1 MKRLNV
7 LLRMQ
12 FRDMLFGQLIF
23 LAVSIGV
30 VLIMTIISYLAQEE
44 TPGSYQGF
52 CMTAG
57 VFLFVLG
64 TTTIRASMRLGAQMG
79 TSRQTVCLTFAIYA
93 LISAVLMAVMGEV
106 ILTAASFVGIRTGY
120 MSVSDLY
127 PVFFLNGTDFIAL
140 TPAQHLQTI
149 LFNTSVSFLGAA
161 LGAALSMLFW
171 RLNRVGQVLVAVLL
185 CTLPIWIPFLLI
197 RTAAYKIDLLPFYRL
212 LSQPSFLIFLF
223 LAVAAVCLLLNGLLG
238 RKVSIRPA
246 K

>member
-1 MKRLNV
+1 MKRIQA
-7 LLRMQ
+7 LLRMH
-12 FRDMLFGQLIF
+12 FGEMIFTQLIF
-23 LAVSIGV
+23 QAVSIGA
-30 VLIMTIISYLAQEE
+30 VLIMMIISYLAQEE
-44 TPGSYQGF
+44 TPGSF

-57 VFLFVLG
+57 VFLFVVS

-79 TSRQTVCLTFAIYA
+79 TSRRTVCLAFAIYA
-93 LISAVLMAVMGEV
+93 LIGAVLMAVMGEV

-149 LFNTSVSFLGAA
+149 LFNASVAFLGTA
-161 LGAALSMLFW
+161 LGAAVSMLFW
-171 RLNRVGQVLVAVLL
+171 RLNKVGQVLAVVLL

-197 RTAAYKIDLLPFYRL
+197 RTVAYKIDLLPLYGL
-212 LSQPSFLIFLF
+212 LSQPSFLILLF
-223 LAVAAVCLLLNGLLG
+223 LAAAAVCLLLNGLWG
-238 RKVSIRPA
+238 QKVPIRPA